1 MKETIKRLQTLAD
14 RAKKYYWKDES
25 EVVVKLSDVR
35 AVLEFYKST
44 IKESGLTE
52 DEFNNGGYTDS
63 ELNCKSGCMGP
74 CGQCKD
80 EPPNAPDITPEWDKI
95 PEGFDWVAIDESGF
109 EFSHRGE
116 PKMDDGSWL
125 SSNCEFQQTGRKFDM
140 TIIDFAETL
149 SKRPVK

>member
-63 ELNCKSGCMGP
+63 ELNCKYGCMGP

-80 EPPNAPDITPEWDKI
+80 EPPNTPDITPEWDKI
-95 PEGFDWVAIDESGF
+95 PERFIFVAID
-109 EFSHRGE
+109 
-116 PKMDDGSWL
+116 
-125 SSNCEFQQTGRKFDM
+125 SNGDECAYSVKPYHNYSEWRVSEQWVKTGRKIDM
-140 TIIDFAETL
+140 TIIDWTKTL
-149 SKRPVK
+149 SKRPAK

>member
-95 PEGFDWVAIDESGF
+95 DEKYKWIAIDEGGD

-116 PKMDDGSWL
+116 PKMDDGSWW

-140 TIIDFAETL
+140 TIIDWTKTL
-149 SKRPVK
+149 SKRPAK

>member
-14 RAKKYYWKDES
+14 RADKYNYPEDS
-25 EVVVKLSDVR
+25 NIGVRISDIR

-63 ELNCKSGCMGP
+63 ELNCKGCMGP

-95 PEGFDWVAIDESGF
+95 PERFIFVAID
-109 EFSHRGE
+109 
-116 PKMDDGSWL
+116 
-125 SSNCEFQQTGRKFDM
+125 SNGDECAYSVKPYHNYSEWRVSEQWVKTGRKIDM
-140 TIIDFAETL
+140 TIIDWTKTL
-149 SKRPVK
+149 SKRPAK

>member
-35 AVLEFYKST
+35 AVLKFYKST

-95 PEGFDWVAIDESGF
+95 PERFIFVAID
-109 EFSHRGE
+109 
-116 PKMDDGSWL
+116 
-125 SSNCEFQQTGRKFDM
+125 SNGDECAYSVKPYHNYSEWRVSEQWVKTGRKIDM
-140 TIIDFAETL
+140 TIIDWTKTL
-149 SKRPVK
+149 SKRPAK

>member
-63 ELNCKSGCMGP
+63 ELNCKGCMGP

-95 PEGFDWVAIDESGF
+95 PEGFDWVAVDED
-109 EFSHRGE
+109 GE
-116 PKMDDGSWL
+116 EYAFTSEPFFVNHCWIKGQ
-125 SSNCEFQQTGRKFDM
+125 NIFTGRKLN
-140 TIIDFAETL
+140 ISCIDWKRTL
-149 SKRPVK
+149 SRRPAK